1 MSNCSQCGSFIPDGQ
16 QICSMCMG
24 DMNHGSDGYYEKWAQ
39 ALSEQQGRGEWE
51 VDGE

>member
-39 ALSEQQGRGEWE
+39 EQLKQQGRGEWE
-51 VDGE
+51 GDEE